1 MPVWL
6 VATRFH
12 LVEGKCKLKTC
23 THMGKLAARFSDGT
37 QRTRFQKADQTA
49 GKRYRNGCI
58 NCKSRVYWRSGNYRT
73 IRMGDW
79 KLQVDDT
86 RRKRWLY
93 NLADDPTEQHDLA
106 ASAPDKAAELAAVLA
121 KIDAEQAKP
130 LWPALIEVPV
140 LIDKPLGRPVAK
152 TDEYI
157 YWSN

>member
-1 MPVWL
+1 MPGNPRRAGL
-6 VATRFH
+6 IGHIAAA
-12 LVEGKCKLKTC
+12 KTEPGRP
-23 THMGKLAARFSDGT
+23 HEAL
-37 QRTRFQKADQTA
+37 
-49 GKRYRNGCI
+49 
-58 NCKSRVYWRSGNYRT
+58 YWRSGNYRA
-73 IRMGDW
+73 IRVADW

-152 TDEYI
+152 TDEDI